1 MSVSNIVEQN
11 LKACPVSPSITALQ
25 LYPPPPI
32 SHSWKGTGF
41 PIRQFLLNPFKC
53 VRENNHSKMCKRCLQ
68 NYVYHVTGKTGIGD
82 KMKSLNEIEWH
93 FLVWYW
99 GARLNKCPNSVC
111 TSSHPHPHPAWSMTL
126 LYEPGMEPPN
136 LLQLHFPL
144 DTILTWCP
152 QYPLQ
157 LLMHRDIHRAQEYS
171 GRWHDMNLPSLLC
184 EFVSEPSCVV
194 WEGPLSYV
202 SVRSA
207 AREQRAAPWSN
218 RRLPSKLAH
227 TVCR

>member
-1 MSVSNIVEQN
+1 MKRQVQHTKSKFKYQIANIKYRYLVWSEHLILQSVFSSILWMSVSNIVEQN

-41 PIRQFLLNPFKC
+41 PIRQFLLNPFNS
-53 VRENNHSKMCKRCLQ
+53 VRENNHLKMCKRCLQ
-68 NYVYHVTGKTGIGD
+68 NYVYRVTGKTGIGD
-82 KMKSLNEIEWH
+82 DMKSLNEIEWH

-144 DTILTWCP
+144 DPILTWCP

-157 LLMHRDIHRAQEYS
+157 LLKPRDIQ
-171 GRWHDMNLPSLLC
+171 
-184 EFVSEPSCVV
+184 
-194 WEGPLSYV
+194 
-202 SVRSA
+202 
-207 AREQRAAPWSN
+207 
-218 RRLPSKLAH
+218 
-227 TVCR
+227 

>member
-1 MSVSNIVEQN
+1 MLNKIWRHVLFPLLSLPFSR
-11 LKACPVSPSITALQ
+11 T
-25 LYPPPPI
+25 PPPPI

-68 NYVYHVTGKTGIGD
+68 NYVYRVTGKTGIGD
-82 KMKSLNEIEWH
+82 NMKSLNQIEWH

-144 DTILTWCP
+144 DTILTSCP

-157 LLMHRDIHRAQEYS
+157 LLMPLDIHQS
-171 GRWHDMNLPSLLC
+171 PGRFWQMTWYEPAFLAMWVCFWVVLC
-184 EFVSEPSCVV
+184 GVRGTFVLCVR
-194 WEGPLSYV
+194 PMCC
-202 SVRSA
+202 
-207 AREQRAAPWSN
+207 QRAESSP
-218 RRLPSKLAH
+218 LI
-227 TVCR
+227 